1 MYDTYHHYIYLW
13 YLLVLC
19 PVDFSERASAECAW
33 GSSATASFPEKKCG
47 ESKSNA
53 SVYSDLRIY
62 IYIYIICIHIHT
74 MHTSTICLIEVSA
87 RRKQLYPAPLQTL
100 RTDGRSGRPVPPC
113 LRVWLMDYP
122 PVVTSHHLLA
132 WFPNLYDFMVFSK
145 VFFGRYSGWVHA
157 KVSAEFLVLCSIV
170 FLLYKCSLSIL
181 INICTRNF
189 ILLLKKKVSKVFFH
203 AFFVVL

>member
-1 MYDTYHHYIYLW
+1 MYETYHLYFYLR

-62 IYIYIICIHIHT
+62 ILYVYTYIQCIQAQYV
-74 MHTSTICLIEVSA
+74 LL
-87 RRKQLYPAPLQTL
+87 KYPPAGSSSIQHRLQTL

-189 ILLLKKKVSKVFFH
+189 ILWLKKKVSKVFFH

>member
-62 IYIYIICIHIHT
+62 IYIYYMYTHT
-74 MHTSTICLIEVSA
+74 YNAYKHNMSYWSIRPQEAALSSTASKLFELTAVQDGPCHHAWESDSWITHQLWQATIYWHGFRTYMILWCF
-87 RRKQLYPAPLQTL
+87 RRFF
-100 RTDGRSGRPVPPC
+100 
-113 LRVWLMDYP
+113 
-122 PVVTSHHLLA
+122 LA
-132 WFPNLYDFMVFSK
+132 DIL
-145 VFFGRYSGWVHA
+145 
-157 KVSAEFLVLCSIV
+157 AEFMQKSVQNSWFCVL
-170 FLLYKCSLSIL
+170 
-181 INICTRNF
+181 
-189 ILLLKKKVSKVFFH
+189 
-203 AFFVVL
+203 